1 MFTAAF
7 WRATG
12 ERAIRTAAQATIG
25 AISADQ
31 LGLLDVDWGQAASVG
46 GLAAVLAVLTAIA
59 TSGGTE
65 GPGVTEQVRATW
77 PRGDR
82 G

>member
-7 WRATG
+7 WRSTG
-12 ERAIRTAAQATIG
+12 ERAVRTAAQATIG
-25 AISADQ
+25 AIGADQ

-46 GLAAVLAVLTAIA
+46 GLAAVLAVLTAVA

-65 GPGVTEQVRATW
+65 GPGLTETVS
-77 PRGDR
+77 DR
-82 G
+82 R